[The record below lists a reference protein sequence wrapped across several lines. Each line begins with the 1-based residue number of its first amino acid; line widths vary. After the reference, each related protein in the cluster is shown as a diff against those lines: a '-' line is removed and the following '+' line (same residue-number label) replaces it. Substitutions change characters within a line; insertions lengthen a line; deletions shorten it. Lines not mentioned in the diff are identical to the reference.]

1 MIRANSPAFAP
12 KEHVMSETKGSIL
25 FVANHED
32 TCEMMRTVLRQAGY
46 TVLTATTVTDGVW
59 FAKKGGFDL
68 ILLDWYY
75 QDGKGLELCQ
85 MIRFFDNDTP
95 IFFYTGTDMEDGA
108 KEIKKAGAQGC
119 FIEPLSIKELL
130 ETVSTHVHH
139 TGNQD
144 GKP

>member
-1 MIRANSPAFAP
+1 MTRASVPIFAY

-32 TCEMMRTVLRQAGY
+32 TCELMRTVLRQAGY
-46 TVLTATTVTDGVW
+46 AILTATTVTDGIW

-75 QDGKGLELCQ
+75 QDGKGIDLCQ
-85 MIRFFDNDTP
+85 MIRFFDDDTP
-95 IFFYTGTDMEDGA
+95 IFFYTGMYTEDGVEA
-108 KEIKKAGAQGC
+108 IKRAGAQGC

-130 ETVSTHVHH
+130 DTVSTHVPRM
-139 TGNQD
+139 GYQD
-144 GKP
+144 GKS